1 MPTLF
6 DAVAHFADNGYAE
19 KIAIITE
26 ADGSRTYGELADR
39 SARLASALHEQLG
52 LEAADR
58 ISIWMHQRPEW
69 IECNLG
75 AAAAGISTVGANP
88 QWTDGE
94 YSYVLEHS
102 RSKVIV
108 CDEERVERA
117 LKLRSRIDSL
127 EHVVVLGQDA
137 PPGGQGFERLVAAAP
152 LDART
157 KLPEVPETGEDAL
170 MYTSGTTTGR
180 PKAVV
185 VGRAGPTAAFDLRE
199 MFGLNDRDRGI
210 AITPFFHGNGMSN
223 VRLALGVGASCIFPR
238 TFSARRFWGL
248 VDRYRPTYMIT
259 LAAVMNIVMSL
270 RPSILDRSHS
280 FRVLVVLG
288 SGPNMAAIEER
299 YGTPVI
305 DWYGMTE
312 AGMGTYTRLGEPR
325 PPGSAGRPFPGTDM
339 RIFRDDGTEAEIGEI
354 GEVVFNTDVTGF
366 RGYLNDEEAT
376 RSVLS
381 GKWFRTGDMGYFD
394 KDGYFFFADRK
405 KDIVRRGGENIS
417 SLEVESVIHTHPAVA
432 AVAIVAKPDPVLGER
447 LVAFIQPQEGQP
459 APTVEELHAFCEG
472 KLARFKIPEDVLEIE
487 TLPRTG
493 TGKVEKFRLRGQAA
507 SSPYPDGEPPPRDV

>member
-6 DAVAHFADNGYAE
+6 DAVAHFADNGYPE

-137 PPGGQGFERLVAAAP
+137 PTGGQGFERLVAAAP
-152 LDART
+152 PDART
-157 KLPEVPETGEDAL
+157 KLPEVPETGEGAL
-170 MYTSGTTTGR
+170 KYTSGTTTGR

-185 VGRAGPTAAFDLRE
+185 RGPGGA
-199 MFGLNDRDRGI
+199 DRR
-210 AITPFFHGNGMSN
+210 
-223 VRLALGVGASCIFPR
+223 VRLPGDVRTERPGPGHRHHPVLPRQRDVERPAGAGRGGQLHLPR

-270 RPSILDRSHS
+270 RSLDSGP
-280 FRVLVVLG
+280 VPQLPG
-288 SGPNMAAIEER
+288 SGGA
-299 YGTPVI
+299 
-305 DWYGMTE
+305 
-312 AGMGTYTRLGEPR
+312 
-325 PPGSAGRPFPGTDM
+325 
-339 RIFRDDGTEAEIGEI
+339 
-354 GEVVFNTDVTGF
+354 
-366 RGYLNDEEAT
+366 
-376 RSVLS
+376 
-381 GKWFRTGDMGYFD
+381 
-394 KDGYFFFADRK
+394 
-405 KDIVRRGGENIS
+405 
-417 SLEVESVIHTHPAVA
+417 
-432 AVAIVAKPDPVLGER
+432 
-447 LVAFIQPQEGQP
+447 
-459 APTVEELHAFCEG
+459 
-472 KLARFKIPEDVLEIE
+472 
-487 TLPRTG
+487 
-493 TGKVEKFRLRGQAA
+493 RLRTEHGGDRRAL
-507 SSPYPDGEPPPRDV
+507 RDAGD

>member
-6 DAVAHFADNGYAE
+6 DAVAHFADHAYPE
-19 KIAIITE
+19 KLAIISE
-26 ADGSRTYGELADR
+26 CDGSRTYGELADR
-39 SARLASALHEQLG
+39 SARLAWTLQEQLG
-52 LEAADR
+52 LEAGDR
-58 ISIWMHQRPEW
+58 LSIWMEQRPEW
-69 IECNLG
+69 IECSLGG
-75 AAAAGISTVGANP
+75 AAAGVSTVGANP

-94 YSYVLEHS
+94 YAYVLEHS

-108 CDEERVERA
+108 CDEARAERA
-117 LKLRSRIDSL
+117 LELRSRIDPL
-127 EHVVVLGQDA
+127 EHVIVLGLDA
-137 PPGGQGFERLVAAAP
+137 PAGGRGFERLVAAAP
-152 LDART
+152 PNARAE
-157 KLPEVPETGEDAL
+157 LPDITETAEGGL

-185 VGRAGPTAAFDLRE
+185 VSRSGPIASYDFRE
-199 MFGLNDRDRGI
+199 MFGLHERDRGI

-223 VRLALGVGASCIFPR
+223 VQFALGAGASCVFPR

-259 LAAVMNIVMSL
+259 LAPMMNIVMSL
-270 RPSILDRSHS
+270 PPSALDRSHS

-312 AGMGTYTRLGEPR
+312 AGLGTYTRLGEPR
-325 PPGSAGRPFPGTDM
+325 PSGSAGRPFPGTDM
-339 RIFRDDGTEAEIGEI
+339 RIFREDGTEAEIGEV

-366 RGYLNDEEAT
+366 RGYLDDEAAT
-376 RSVLS
+376 RSVLT
-381 GKWFRTGDMGYFD
+381 GKWFHTGDMGYFD
-394 KDGYFFFADRK
+394 HDGYFYFADRR

-417 SLEVESVIHTHPAVA
+417 SLEVESVIGTHPAVA
-432 AVAIVAKPDPVLGER
+432 AVAVVAKPDPVLGER
-447 LVAFIQPQEGQP
+447 VVAFIQPQEGYA
-459 APTVEELHAFCEG
+459 APTVEEIRGTCEG
-472 KLARFKIPEDVLEIE
+472 KLARFKVPEEVFQIE

-493 TGKVEKFRLRGQAA
+493 TGKVEKFRLREQAA
-507 SSPYPDGEPPPRDV
+507 ASP

>member
-1 MPTLF
+1 VPTLYE
-6 DAVAHFADNGYAE
+6 AVAHYAE
-19 KIAIITE
+19 AAYPEKLALLTE
-26 ADGSRTYGELADR
+26 SDGSRTYGELADR
-39 SARLASALHEQLG
+39 SARVAWAFYEQLG
-52 LEAADR
+52 LEAGDR
-58 ISIWMHQRPEW
+58 VSIWMHQRPEW
-69 IECNLG
+69 IECTLG
-75 AAAAGISTVGANP
+75 GEASGVSTVGANP
-88 QWTDGE
+88 QWSDGE

-108 CDEERVERA
+108 CDEDRVERA
-117 LKLRSRIDSL
+117 LGLRGRIDTL

-137 PPGGQGFERLVAAAP
+137 PRGGHGFERLLAAAP
-152 LDART
+152 PGAWA
-157 KLPEVPETGEDAL
+157 KLPELPQTAESGL

-185 VGRAGPTAAFDLRE
+185 VGRGDPAGAFDFRE
-199 MFGLNDRDRGI
+199 MFGINDRDRGI

-223 VRLALGVGASCIFPR
+223 VRYALAVGASCVFPR

-270 RPSILDRSHS
+270 PPTDLDRSHA

-339 RIFRDDGTEAEIGEI
+339 RIFRDDGSEAEVGEI

-376 RSVLS
+376 RSVLT
-381 GKWFRTGDMGYFD
+381 GHWFHTGDMGYFD
-394 KDGYFFFADRK
+394 KDGYFYFTDRK

-417 SLEVESVIHTHPAVA
+417 SLEVESVIASHPAVA
-432 AVAIVAKPDPVLGER
+432 GVAVVAKPDGILGE
-447 LVAFIQPQEGQP
+447 LPVAFIQPRDGQA
-459 APTVEELHAFCEG
+459 APTADELRIFCEG
-472 KLARFKIPEDVLEIE
+472 RLARFKVPEDVFEVE
-487 TLPRTG
+487 SLPRTG
-493 TGKVEKFRLRGQAA
+493 TGKVEKFRLRQQAA
-507 SSPYPDGEPPPRDV
+507 GST

>member
-1 MPTLF
+1 
-6 DAVAHFADNGYAE
+6 
-19 KIAIITE
+19 
-26 ADGSRTYGELADR
+26 
-39 SARLASALHEQLG
+39 
-52 LEAADR
+52 
-58 ISIWMHQRPEW
+58 
-69 IECNLG
+69 
-75 AAAAGISTVGANP
+75 
-88 QWTDGE
+88 
-94 YSYVLEHS
+94 
-102 RSKVIV
+102 
-108 CDEERVERA
+108 
-117 LKLRSRIDSL
+117 
-127 EHVVVLGQDA
+127 
-137 PPGGQGFERLVAAAP
+137 
-152 LDART
+152 
-157 KLPEVPETGEDAL
+157 
-170 MYTSGTTTGR
+170 
-180 PKAVV
+180 
-185 VGRAGPTAAFDLRE
+185 

-270 RPSILDRSHS
+270 PPSTLDRSHS

-376 RSVLS
+376 RSVLT
-381 GKWFRTGDMGYFD
+381 GKWFHTGDMGYFD

-417 SLEVESVIHTHPAVA
+417 SLEVESVIQTHPAVA

-459 APTVEELHAFCEG
+459 APTVEELYAF
-472 KLARFKIPEDVLEIE
+472 LRRE
-487 TLPRTG
+487 TRPFQDPRG
-493 TGKVEKFRLRGQAA
+493 RLRGRDAPSNGHGQ
-507 SSPYPDGEPPPRDV
+507 GREVPPPGADDERHLTARSSARPPTWQAIAEAVPLGASWSRAGSTARRRGSVPVGCETPIQSMTRCLLFLRHWRVGCTKGSPNV